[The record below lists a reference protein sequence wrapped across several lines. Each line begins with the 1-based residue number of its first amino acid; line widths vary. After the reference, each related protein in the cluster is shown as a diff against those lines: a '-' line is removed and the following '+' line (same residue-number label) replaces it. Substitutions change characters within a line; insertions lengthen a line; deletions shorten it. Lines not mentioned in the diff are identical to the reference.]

1 VEGAILLDS
10 GTTTAR
16 IAEMLP
22 LDCELTVVTNSLPI
36 ALTLSV
42 RPNLQVLM
50 TGGRVRSR
58 TLAAVGDWAGDA
70 LASVRVD
77 VAFLGANG
85 ISAAYGLTTPDQT
98 EAAAK
103 RAMIRAARRPVVVAD
118 HSKLGADYFAR
129 FGELT
134 RSSSAPVSVISVSI
148 WSRSWKRPACGW
160 CGHDH
165 HPDG

>member
-1 VEGAILLDS
+1 MPGAPGTLSTELPASAWTSTTLSAPTPKYSTTSAGPKRLSSREPATPAWPEAGLPVEGAILLDS

-58 TLAAVGDWAGDA
+58 TLAGVGDWTGNA
-70 LASVRVD
+70 LASIRVD

-85 ISAAYGLTTPDQT
+85 VSPPPTALPPPT
-98 EAAAK
+98 
-103 RAMIRAARRPVVVAD
+103 RP
-118 HSKLGADYFAR
+118 R
-129 FGELT
+129 Q
-134 RSSSAPVSVISVSI
+134 
-148 WSRSWKRPACGW
+148 RPSG
-160 CGHDH
+160 
-165 HPDG
+165 P